1 MRLDF
6 PGTPTLRNLTE
17 LQSMSSS
24 PIQITHIIT
33 TLDTGGTEG
42 MLLKLLT
49 HMDRDLFSNRV
60 ICLTHLGSIGKKI
73 VQQGI
78 PVYCLNMERGKVSIA
93 GTMKLWKMLRFFK
106 PAILQTWLYHSD
118 LLGALV
124 GAAAGIRNV
133 CWNIRCSSQD
143 FSEYTAST
151 KWVVRVCA
159 LLSFLPGRIVTNSH
173 DAKAFHLR
181 HGYRSDKWVVIP
193 NGCDTNT
200 FRPDRN
206 QKYNLLLDLQLMG
219 EKQSQEERIA
229 GRTSEVYLIGLFA
242 RFDPM
247 KDHSTF
253 FKAAEILLEKRGNL
267 HFILAGSKIVPE
279 NEELSRKISNRWR
292 DHFHL
297 LGERDEMEELTAALD
312 IACLSSYGE
321 GFPNVVCEA
330 MACGVPCVV
339 TDVGDCAR
347 IVGRTGRV
355 VPARRPEALA
365 RAWLELLEMDDQER
379 SRLGAGARRRI
390 LENFELSEIV
400 KEYESLYLGM
410 LGQRVDLRA
419 SCA

>member
-1 MRLDF
+1 
-6 PGTPTLRNLTE
+6 
-17 LQSMSSS
+17 
-24 PIQITHIIT
+24 
-33 TLDTGGTEG
+33 

-49 HMDRDLFSNRV
+49 QTDKQRFSNTV
-60 ICLTHLGSIGKKI
+60 ICLTNLGNVGIKI

-78 PVYCLNMERGKVSIA
+78 PVYCLHMKRGKINIA
-93 GTMKLWKMLRFFK
+93 DAVRLWRMLRFLK
-106 PAILQTWLYHSD
+106 PVILQTWLYHSD

-124 GAAAGIRNV
+124 GAAAGIKNV

-159 LLSFLPGRIVTNSH
+159 LLSFLPRRIVTNSH

-181 HGYRSDKWVVIP
+181 HGYRSDKWAVIP

-206 QKYNLLLDLQLMG
+206 QKYTLLLDLELTG
-219 EKQSQEERIA
+219 EKQSRKEIIA
-229 GRTSEVYLIGLFA
+229 GRASEVYLIGLFA

-253 FKAAEILLEKRGNL
+253 FKAAEILLERMGNV
-267 HFILAGSKIVPE
+267 HFVLAGSKIVNE
-279 NEELSRKISNRWR
+279 NEGLSGKISNRWR

-379 SRLGAGARRRI
+379 SRLGAAARRRI
-390 LENFELSEIV
+390 LENFELSKIV

-419 SCA
+419 SSA